1 MPAYNPYDPGN
12 YTNQYI
18 APTKSIEE
26 LEQMNLEDLK
36 ALIHINRKKI
46 FVIVGD
52 VGGKELSERLDVL
65 REQRK
70 SDGLP
75 KRDQDNPKLKGMLTA
90 QLAVKCPVDTDEGDL
105 WLNTEYTDNRAW
117 LDEFDGPN
125 ELSDNK

>member
-1 MPAYNPYDPGN
+1 MTAYNPYDPDN
-12 YTNQYI
+12 YTTQYI
-18 APTKSIEE
+18 TPTKSIEE

-36 ALIHINRKKI
+36 ALIHINRKRI

-52 VGGKELSERLDVL
+52 VGGLDLSERLDVL
-65 REQRK
+65 REQRE

-75 KRDQDNPKLKGMLTA
+75 TRDQDDPKLKGMLTA